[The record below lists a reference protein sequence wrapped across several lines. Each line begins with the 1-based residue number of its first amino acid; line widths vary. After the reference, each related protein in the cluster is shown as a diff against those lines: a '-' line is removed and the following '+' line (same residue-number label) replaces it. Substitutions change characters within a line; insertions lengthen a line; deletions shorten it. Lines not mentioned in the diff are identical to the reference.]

1 MGIYHQITR
10 SHTFRLADKAKIF
23 TALIFLLCIGD
34 LSAEEIAWNKSA
46 DLQQMNFDLLASADR
61 IIMLYDQYGDATIDE
76 EKPLPPHMVSS
87 LNPSIHSF
95 IKDVKNAKTTL
106 TTSIGSSN
114 KAACEKALERFDDD
128 IFNGYIQETGP
139 GENGEV
145 RYKYETI
152 IKSMAVAQYFV
163 LYTVKECLEQ

>member
-34 LSAEEIAWNKSA
+34 LSAEEIAWKQSA
-46 DLQQMNFDLLASADR
+46 DLKQMNFDLLASADR
-61 IIMLYDQYGDATIDE
+61 IIVLYDQYIDATIDE

-106 TTSIGSSN
+106 ITSIGSSN

-128 IFNGYIQETGP
+128 IFNGYIRKTGP